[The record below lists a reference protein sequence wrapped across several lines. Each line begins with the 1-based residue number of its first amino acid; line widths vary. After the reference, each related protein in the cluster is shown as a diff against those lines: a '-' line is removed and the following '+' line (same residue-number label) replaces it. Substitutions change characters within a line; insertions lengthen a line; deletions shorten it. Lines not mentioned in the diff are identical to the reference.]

1 MRSNCI
7 VFAVALY
14 CIRCLGY
21 VREKPRREGAPPPKP
36 WVKREGYMLF
46 RRSRWGPFCHVLYAE
61 RRKSGALRIVSYV
74 PNSPR
79 MKPVPPAIFEG
90 RSKWGDL

>member
-1 MRSNCI
+1 MRSNCAL
-7 VFAVALY
+7 FACALY
-14 CIRCLGY
+14 C
-21 VREKPRREGAPPPKP
+21 RR
-36 WVKREGYMLF
+36 KRAGKEGYLVM
-46 RRSRWGPFCHVLYAE
+46 RRSRWGNFPHIFYAE

-74 PNSPR
+74 PKSPR

>member
-7 VFAVALY
+7 AFACALY
-14 CIRCLGY
+14 VRRRRSGHDGY
-21 VREKPRREGAPPPKP
+21 LV
-36 WVKREGYMLF
+36 F